1 MSVDE
6 EADAIKRV
14 QDAEARTKA
23 MVEDANRDR
32 AAAIE
37 KAKQSAASSIDDAKK
52 KLNAERS
59 AMLAASAAEF
69 AKAKERG
76 LAESRK
82 RAEKLGKTKATKA
95 MIDRIK
101 KEAIRKIIGG

>member
-1 MSVDE
+1 MSMD

-23 MVEDANRDR
+23 MVDDANRDK

-37 KAKQSAASSIDDAKK
+37 KAKQSAAGSLEDAKK

-59 AMLAASAAEF
+59 AMLASNAAEF

-76 LAESRK
+76 LADSRK

-101 KEAIRKIIGG
+101 KEAIRKIMGG